1 VNTKLTLR
9 LDEDLISRA
18 KRYSAKSGKSLSQ
31 LVADYF
37 SLIDANPTT
46 PHAAPTPRV
55 RALLGALAGA
65 TVDEADYRR
74 HLEDKHR

>member
-9 LDEDLISRA
+9 LDDELIRAA
-18 KRYSAKSGKSLSQ
+18 KRYAGKSGKSVST

-37 SLIDANPTT
+37 SLIDADS
-46 PHAAPTPRV
+46 ASADAEPTPRV
-55 RALLGALAGA
+55 RALLGALSASP
-65 TVDEADYRR
+65 VDERDYRR